1 MSTYDLKSIR
11 LEIIEAGVDKVFLVT
26 GGQAHIGAVSTFYV
40 EQERVSG
47 MTVHI
52 PGHKEQELCER
63 LARKA
68 ALQLKVTV
76 TVIMGI
82 HFDSIT
88 RMQIDEIVHT
98 AEKLMDEQL
107 SRAPEQTQLSEELQ
121 EEQPI

>member
-11 LEIIEAGVDKVFLVT
+11 LEVFKAGKDKVFLIT
-26 GGQAHIGAVSTFYV
+26 GGKAHIGAVATFYV
-40 EQERVSG
+40 DHDRVSG
-47 MTVHI
+47 TTVHI

-82 HFDSIT
+82 HFDSVT
-88 RMQIDEIVHT
+88 RMQIDEIVLT
-98 AEKLMDEQL
+98 AERLMDEHL
-107 SRAPEQTQLSEELQ
+107 NKK
-121 EEQPI
+121 

>member
-1 MSTYDLKSIR
+1 MNTYDLKSIR
-11 LEIIEAGVDKVFLVT
+11 VEVVEAGIDKVFLVT
-26 GGQAHIGAVSTFYV
+26 GGQAHIGAVSTFYL
-40 EQERVSG
+40 EQERISG
-47 MTVHI
+47 TTVHI

-82 HFDSIT
+82 HFDSVT

-98 AEKLMDEQL
+98 AERLMDEHL
-107 SRAPEQTQLSEELQ
+107 SRISEQTQLSEESQ
-121 EEQPI
+121 EEPLN

>member
-1 MSTYDLKSIR
+1 MNTYDLKSIR
-11 LEIIEAGVDKVFLVT
+11 VEVVEAGIDKVFLVT
-26 GGQAHIGAVSTFYV
+26 GGQAHIGAVSTFYL
-40 EQERVSG
+40 EQERISG
-47 MTVHI
+47 TTVHI

-121 EEQPI
+121 EE

>member
-1 MSTYDLKSIR
+1 MNTYDLKSIR
-11 LEIIEAGVDKVFLVT
+11 VEVVEAGIDKVFLVT
-26 GGQAHIGAVSTFYV
+26 GGQAHIGAVSTFYL
-40 EQERVSG
+40 EQERISG
-47 MTVHI
+47 TTVHI

-98 AEKLMDEQL
+98 AERLMDEHL
-107 SRAPEQTQLSEELQ
+107 SRMSEQTQLSEESQ
-121 EEQPI
+121 EEPLN

>member
-11 LEIIEAGVDKVFLVT
+11 LEVFEAGQDKVFLIT
-26 GGQAHIGAVSTFYV
+26 GGKAHIGAVATFYV
-40 EQERVSG
+40 DHDRVSG
-47 MTVHI
+47 TTVHI

-88 RMQIDEIVHT
+88 RVQIDEIVMT
-98 AEKLMDEQL
+98 AERLVDEHL
-107 SRAPEQTQLSEELQ
+107 NKKSE
-121 EEQPI
+121 

>member
-1 MSTYDLKSIR
+1 MAMSTYDLKSIR
-11 LEIIEAGVDKVFLVT
+11 LQVIEAGEDKVFLVT
-26 GGQAHIGAVSTFYV
+26 GGKAHIGAVATFYV
-40 EQERVSG
+40 DHERVSG
-47 MTVHI
+47 TTVHI

-88 RMQIDEIVHT
+88 RMQIDEIVQT
-98 AEKLMDEQL
+98 AERLMEDHLNKDKQ
-107 SRAPEQTQLSEELQ
+107 SS
-121 EEQPI
+121 

>member
-1 MSTYDLKSIR
+1 MNTYDLKSIR
-11 LEIIEAGVDKVFLVT
+11 VEVVEAGIDKVFLVT
-26 GGQAHIGAVSTFYV
+26 GGQAHIGAVSTFYL
-40 EQERVSG
+40 EQERISG
-47 MTVHI
+47 TTVHI

-107 SRAPEQTQLSEELQ
+107 SRAPEQTQLSKELQ
-121 EEQPI
+121 KEQPI